1 MTGEATERLP
11 GIPAIDPLVEP
22 AVRSAARPVGSAGEL
37 GRRNDR
43 LLVGAI
49 AAYVILLS
57 ALMIVRGVAITPD
70 VLAIAFG
77 LAAVLLG
84 RGRLFVRDWI
94 PFIGLFLAY
103 ELMRG
108 YADDLGGAAHVAD
121 VLALERWLFL
131 GALPTQVL
139 QDWLRPATGT
149 DPVAVLATIMYML
162 HFPLPVAVAFGLWV
176 RRRREYYD
184 FVAALILLSMAA
196 FATYLL
202 LPVAPPWWAADAGLI
217 NGPDGSPA
225 IAYLKGTAFDAIA
238 AFFGFDGSYLY
249 SYALYD
255 INPNA
260 VAAFPSLHG
269 AYPVLAFLFVRRAV
283 GRRGWVVLAY
293 AALVWFSVVYLADH
307 YVVDLIGGLVY
318 AVLAYVAIT
327 RAPSGFKR
335 FVDRA
340 AELRGAGFGDGAG
353 VRGMGSAHVPLVQ
366 GLVTAAIGAA
376 VLMIMAWGDVLGG
389 STTPLFLVPWAAV
402 IGGLWRAARALS
414 AR

>member
-1 MTGEATERLP
+1 MTGGALD
-11 GIPAIDPLVEP
+11 AI
-22 AVRSAARPVGSAGEL
+22 ARPADL

-43 LLVGAI
+43 LLLGAI
-49 AAYVILLS
+49 GAYVVLLS

-84 RGRLFVRDWI
+84 RGRLFLRDWI

-108 YADDLGGAAHVAD
+108 YADDLGGAVHVAD
-121 VLALERWLFL
+121 VLAAERWLFL
-131 GALPTQVL
+131 GRLPTQLL
-139 QDWLRPATGT
+139 QDWFHPATGT
-149 DPVAVLATIMYML
+149 DPIALAATIVYML

-176 RRRREYYD
+176 RRRRAYYD

-196 FATYLL
+196 FTTYLL

-217 NGPDGSPA
+217 DGANGLPA
-225 IAYLKGTAFDAIA
+225 IAYLKAPAFDVIA
-238 AFFGFDGSYLY
+238 GFFGFDGSYLY
-249 SYALYD
+249 SYAIYD

-283 GRRGWVVLAY
+283 GRPAWLVLAY
-293 AALVWFSVVYLADH
+293 AGLVWFSVVYLGDH
-307 YVVDLIGGLVY
+307 YVVDLLGGLAY
-318 AVLAYVAIT
+318 ALVAYLAVT
-327 RAPSGFKR
+327 RAPDGFRR

-340 AELRGAGFGDGAG
+340 AAPDLERGSTGGRAWMPVAQGFVAF
-353 VRGMGSAHVPLVQ
+353 V
-366 GLVTAAIGAA
+366 IGAA
-376 VLMIMAWGDVLGG
+376 SLMVLAWGDVLGG
-389 STTPLFLVPWAAV
+389 SATPLFLVPWIAV
-402 IGGLWRAARALS
+402 IGGLWRAATSLRV
-414 AR
+414 R